1 MIGRRS
7 ACLLAIAAVMALAC
21 WTDSARAQPANQR
34 EATLRLTPATRSVID
49 AVADSLAGAGLPSAV
64 LYDKAAEGV
73 LKGASE
79 ARIVVV
85 VRALAARLRESR
97 RLLGEGASADDLSA
111 ASSALYAG
119 VAPALVRRAATTRSE
134 RPDAPSVSLTLTV
147 LAALVSQ
154 HVPPEIATASLES
167 LLRRGARELDLREFQ
182 RAVEGD
188 IGGGSSPVDATTI
201 RAQHALQTIDSRRT
215 PE

>member
-1 MIGRRS
+1 MILRRL
-7 ACLLAIAAVMALAC
+7 ACLLPLATALVLFS
-21 WTDSARAQPANQR
+21 TSASAQSATQR
-34 EATLRLTPATRSVID
+34 DASLRLTPDSRRVLD
-49 AVADSLAGAGLPSAV
+49 MLADSLAASGLPSAV

-79 ARIVVV
+79 ARIIVV

-97 RLLGEGASADDLSA
+97 RLLGDGASEDDLSA

-119 VAPALVRRAATTRSE
+119 VSPSLVRRAAATRSE
-134 RPDAPSVSLTLTV
+134 RPNAPSLSLTLTV

-154 HVPPEIATASLES
+154 HVPPEIATASLET

-182 RAVEGD
+182 RSVEGD
-188 IGGGSSPVDATTI
+188 IVGGTSPVDATTS
-201 RAQHALQTIDSRRT
+201 RTQHVMQTIDSRRT

>member
-1 MIGRRS
+1 MNGRRRVCWLATAVLALTVAGNS
-7 ACLLAIAAVMALAC
+7 AFAQAV
-21 WTDSARAQPANQR
+21 SQR
-34 EATLRLTPATRSVID
+34 EAALRLTPATRSVID

-97 RLLGEGASADDLSA
+97 RLLGEAASADDLSA

-119 VAPALVRRAATTRSE
+119 VSPSLVRRAATTRSE
-134 RPDAPSVSLTLTV
+134 RPNAPSLSLTLTV

-182 RAVEGD
+182 RSVEGD
-188 IGGGSSPVDATTI
+188 IVGGSSPVDATTI
-201 RAQHALQTIDSRRT
+201 RAQHVLQTIDSRRT